1 MSLKMPLIAL
11 MLLAIGGIA
20 FLITASL
27 IASSIVKV
35 VQGGGV
41 SGSPIPQKVNNFFVD
56 FTKVAEAYIEK
67 TSDKA
72 RVYLVY
78 ILSAGGAA
86 LFVFSVLGMLRALN
100 LPR

>member
-41 SGSPIPQKVNNFFVD
+41 SGSPIPQKVNNFVD